1 MKIHEFQAKDL
12 FRNFGIPVPSGTLA
26 TTPSQAVENAKS
38 IPGPPWVV
46 KAQIHAGGRGKGGG
60 VRLVGSLEEMSKA
73 ADEILSNPLITPQ
86 TGPAGQKVRQILIE
100 EGLEIE
106 REFYLGIVIDRKLE
120 SPVMIFSQAGG
131 MEIEEVSAQHP
142 ELVLIET
149 IDSTQGFMPY
159 QARN

>member
-26 TTPSQAVENAKS
+26 ITASQAVENAKN

-73 ADEILSNPLITPQ
+73 ADEILSNPLICDDIQP
-86 TGPAGQKVRQILIE
+86 GRWNG
-100 EGLEIE
+100 
-106 REFYLGIVIDRKLE
+106 D
-120 SPVMIFSQAGG
+120 
-131 MEIEEVSAQHP
+131 
-142 ELVLIET
+142 
-149 IDSTQGFMPY
+149 
-159 QARN
+159 